1 MINNT
6 FWKNKNILI
15 TGINGFVGSNLAK
28 YFISLGANV
37 FGISKKII
45 DNSLLDYENLSQN
58 VNFNLI
64 SLCDYEVVCS
74 FFKTNQIDVCF
85 HLAAQVEVGVANKN
99 PLSTWETNVRGT
111 YNLLESIRLFNPNI
125 KAIIVASSD
134 KAYGSYDESEM
145 PYKEE
150 YPLKPQY
157 PYDTSKACADLIA
170 RSYASD
176 IYQLPIAITRFAN
189 IYGPGQLNFSALFPD
204 CIRSALGYSK
214 FIPRGDGS
222 HIRDFLFIDDVIS
235 LYSLISSKL
244 IHESKSITGQVFNA
258 GTNEPR
264 AVKDI
269 INIIYNKIGNIDD
282 LSQVNMQLNNNT
294 TIGEIDCQYMDYD
307 KVNNFFNWK
316 PETPFD
322 LGIDKTIKWYD
333 SYLKKIYIK

>member
-1 MINNT
+1 M
-6 FWKNKNILI
+6 KNILV
-15 TGINGFVGSNLAK
+15 TGGFGLLASTLINMLSKKKFNVISIDKKKNFYRYKNNKPKHYKLVLGDFRNKKFIYNIIKKYKIDVVFHLGATTQVLSSLAK
-28 YFISLGANV
+28 PYDTYRNNIMGTINILEN
-37 FGISKKII
+37 IREINPKII
-45 DNSLLDYENLSQN
+45 MIY
-58 VNFNLI
+58 
-64 SLCDYEVVCS
+64 
-74 FFKTNQIDVCF
+74 
-85 HLAAQVEVGVANKN
+85 
-99 PLSTWETNVRGT
+99 
-111 YNLLESIRLFNPNI
+111 
-125 KAIIVASSD
+125 ASSD
-134 KAYGSYDESEM
+134 KAYGSYAKSEM

-307 KVNNFFNWK
+307 KVNSFFNWK

-333 SYLKKIYIK
+333 SYLKKIYNK